1 MFENKN
7 VLITGGTGMIGS
19 HLVQLLSDKAN
30 VRIVS
35 HNRPVPT
42 EINSKKIE
50 ILNGDLTE
58 KAFAIKAVLSVNN
71 ANVRA
76 PKTPLIPKKKNLS
89 SRD

>member
-35 HNRPVPT
+35 HNRPVPP

-58 KAFAIKAVLSVNN
+58 KAFAIKAVKDMEISWYG
-71 ANVRA
+71 
-76 PKTPLIPKKKNLS
+76 KKNKVLS
-89 SRD
+89 GGNLRDVW

>member
-35 HNRPVPT
+35 HNRPVPP
-42 EINSKKIE
+42 EINSKIW
-50 ILNGDLTE
+50 
-58 KAFAIKAVLSVNN
+58 
-71 ANVRA
+71 
-76 PKTPLIPKKKNLS
+76 
-89 SRD
+89 